1 MRLKKYKYHKTTLTA
16 EPHIKIFKFSH
27 DNTDLL
33 NFFLPDSGSSRCD
46 QWIHEHGGDV
56 VTKVNLGVL
65 GNRLILSQLQELLG
79 QFFLCVEKDNY
90 VHDQYMY
97 ALKWNIHVKRV
108 NFSTQLIN
116 ECKKKISK

>member
-46 QWIHEHGGDV
+46 QRIHEHGGDV

-65 GNRLILSQLQELLG
+65 GNSLILSQLQELLG
-79 QFFLCVEKDNY
+79 QFFLCFEKNNY
-90 VHDQYMY
+90 VHDQYIY
-97 ALKWNIHVKRV
+97 ALKWNIHVKR
-108 NFSTQLIN
+108 
-116 ECKKKISK
+116 